1 MRKFLLLILLLAQYA
16 FSQSYENNA
25 KCVRTK
31 NLSEQQRLNQFPFSK
46 TSQIKIISF
55 KDNQK
60 GVSGEALIKHITSI
74 KLGKDVFN
82 SELYN
87 ETSTL
92 TSEQINK
99 LTDIIFNFTY
109 KKMPYAAEDIKCYI
123 PRNAVLFLD
132 ADNRIIAYLELCF
145 SCKHFRSS
153 DKRFSISEYCDT
165 KYDMLKTVFEN
176 SGIKY
181 GISEIK

>member
-1 MRKFLLLILLLAQYA
+1 MKNFIFLILLLAQNS

-31 NLSEQQRLNQFPFSK
+31 NLSQQQRLNQFPFCKS
-46 TSQIKIISF
+46 SQIKLISF
-55 KDNQK
+55 KDSLEE
-60 GVSGEALIKHITSI
+60 VSGQALIKHINSI

-82 SELYN
+82 PELYN
-87 ETSTL
+87 ETATL

-132 ADNRIIAYLELCF
+132 ADNKIIAYLEICF
-145 SCKHFRSS
+145 SCRHFRSS
-153 DKRFSISEYCDT
+153 DKRLSIGEYCNT
-165 KYDMLKTVFEN
+165 KYDMLKSIFEN

-181 GISEIK
+181 GISEIE

>member
-1 MRKFLLLILLLAQYA
+1 MRKFLFLILLLAQNS
-16 FSQSYENNA
+16 FSQSYEKNA

-46 TSQIKIISF
+46 SSQIKIISF
-55 KDNQK
+55 KDNLEE
-60 GVSGEALIKHITSI
+60 VSGQGLIKHTHSI

-82 SELYN
+82 PELYN
-87 ETSTL
+87 ETATL

-109 KKMPYAAEDIKCYI
+109 KKMPYAAEDIKCYM

-132 ADNRIIAYLELCF
+132 ADNRIIGYLEICF

-153 DKRFSISEYCDT
+153 DKRLSIGEYCST
-165 KYDMLKTVFEN
+165 KYDMLKSIFEN
-176 SGIKY
+176 VNIKY
-181 GISEIK
+181 GISEIE

>member
-1 MRKFLLLILLLAQYA
+1 MRNFLFLILLLTQNS

-31 NLSEQQRLNQFPFSK
+31 NLSEKQRLDQFPFSK
-46 TSQIKIISF
+46 SSQIKLISF
-55 KDNQK
+55 KDK
-60 GVSGEALIKHITSI
+60 SEEVSGQSLIEHTRSI

-82 SELYN
+82 PELYN
-87 ETSTL
+87 ETATL
-92 TSEQINK
+92 KSEQINN

-123 PRNAVLFLD
+123 PRNAILFLD

-153 DKRFSISEYCDT
+153 DKKFSIGEYCGT
-165 KYDMLKTVFEN
+165 KYDMLKSIFER

-181 GISEIK
+181 GISEIE